1 MDRQKIA
8 EIVARDTG
16 FIQASRDEELVAMA
30 QREKV
35 ESQIKKAINERTQE
49 EEGDCNKRNMAI

>member
-49 EEGDCNKRNMAI
+49 EEGESNKRNMAI